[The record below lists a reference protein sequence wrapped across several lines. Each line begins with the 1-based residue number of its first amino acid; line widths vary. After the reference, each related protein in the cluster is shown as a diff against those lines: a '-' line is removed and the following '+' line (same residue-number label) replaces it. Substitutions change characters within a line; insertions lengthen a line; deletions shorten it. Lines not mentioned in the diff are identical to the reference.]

1 MIPEHLVHDV
11 RYIELRTRRRIRSM
25 RAGTRASAVR
35 GDGFDFEQHR
45 RYRPGDDVRRIDW
58 NATARAGSPFVREA
72 NAERDLEM
80 VLAADLTRS
89 MEFGAEGGR
98 SKREAL
104 VLATAS
110 LLFAALGD
118 RISSGV
124 LGFTDKV
131 LDWTAPVANAD
142 AAWTALRHVW
152 DIQAPA
158 RRTLLE
164 PVIQH
169 LLETLRRTALIV
181 LVSDFESDEDLAASP
196 QLAILAARHDVVAII
211 LEDPRESRLPDGSG
225 FVRMRDLESG
235 AEATVA
241 LTRKAR
247 ALHQAHVQRRRIE
260 LRNAFYRCGVDHVY
274 VDTQGDVVEPILG
287 LFSGRRL

>member
-1 MIPEHLVHDV
+1 MIPEHLAQDV
-11 RYIELRTRRRIRSM
+11 RYIELRTHRRIRSM

-72 NAERDLEM
+72 RAERDLEM

-89 MEFGAEGGR
+89 MAFGAEGGR
-98 SKREAL
+98 SKHEAL

-124 LGFTDKV
+124 LGFTDRV
-131 LDWTAPVANAD
+131 LDWTAPVAD
-142 AAWTALRHVW
+142 SEAAWTALRRVW
-152 DIQAPA
+152 DIEAA
-158 RRTLLE
+158 GRRTLLR

-181 LVSDFESDEDLAASP
+181 LVSDFDSDEDLAALP
-196 QLAILAARHDVVAII
+196 ELAILAARHDVVAII
-211 LEDPRESRLPDGSG
+211 LEDPQETRLPAGSG
-225 FVRMRDLESG
+225 FVRLRDVESG
-235 AEATVA
+235 TDVMVP
-241 LTRKAR
+241 LTRQTR
-247 ALHQAHVQRRRIE
+247 ALHHAAVQQRKTH
-260 LRNAFYRCGVDHVY
+260 LRNAFYRSGVDHVI
-274 VDTQGDVVEPILG
+274 VNTQGDVVEPILG
-287 LFSGRRL
+287 LFNGRRL